1 MLPHRRNTFW
11 YSKRITKALG
21 WEKTRL
27 DRRGTSG
34 AFSCL
39 SVNKQVTLPFLTQI
53 KNGRVG
59 MPRIRLSALENI

>member
-21 WEKTRL
+21 WEKHDLTEGEL
-27 DRRGTSG
+27 QVLFPT
-34 AFSCL
+34 FL
-39 SVNKQVTLPFLTQI
+39 LTNKSMTQI

-59 MPRIRLSALENI
+59 MPRILLSALENI